1 MSNPSNLTKQLAQRN
16 GHYASKQNLSESL
29 TEIDRAGVKDET
41 FNTSGRSH
49 KVQSSNNLQKSIE
62 SAEVLESHSD
72 DWAPLTQDLVDSMP
86 RVWTRGLLYFLVGF
100 AAIALPWALF
110 SQVDQTGVA
119 RGRLEPKGK
128 TFKLD
133 APVAGK
139 VVAIDVK
146 EGSTVKAGQPLLSLE
161 SDLVLTELQQSQ
173 TKLEGQL
180 NRLAQLERVKNQL
193 RIATRTQQLL
203 SEAQTT
209 EQLAQTSQVGTKL
222 ISAQR
227 AYKLAQARLQQ
238 DLQEVERYR
247 HLSQSGVVPEIKLV
261 EIERTATESRRL
273 LEQAQAD
280 IQQTQ
285 SELEKQSTSKARVER
300 TGELAIVESEKQAE
314 ELKTQMG
321 DLRSEIA
328 QTQKAIASLKWQLQ
342 QRIIRAPVAGT
353 VFQLPIQKA
362 GAVVQPGQNIAQIS
376 PNGVPLIIRA
386 EMPISESGFLR
397 VGMPVQLKFDAYPFQ
412 DYGVV
417 PGRVSWVS
425 PDSKQTQTG
434 QGQIETFE
442 LEIIPERTEIQAQNK
457 RVALTPGQTA
467 TAEVIVRQRRVIDLI
482 LDPFKQLQSDGLKL

>member
-1 MSNPSNLTKQLAQRN
+1 MSNPSNLTEQLAQRN
-16 GHYASKQNLSESL
+16 GHYKVAPNVSESL
-29 TEIDRAGVKDET
+29 TEIDIAEARDRT
-41 FNTSGRSH
+41 LSTLRRSQQ
-49 KVQSSNNLQKSIE
+49 VQTGNSPE
-62 SAEVLESHSD
+62 PVEYPEVLASSSD
-72 DWAPLTQDLVDSMP
+72 DWDPLTQDLIDTMP

-100 AAIALPWALF
+100 AAIALPWAMF
-110 SQVDQTGVA
+110 SQVDQTGIA

-161 SDLVLTELQQSQ
+161 SDLVLTDLQQSEA
-173 TKLEGQL
+173 KLEGQL

-193 RIATRTQQLL
+193 SIATRTQQLL
-203 SEAQTT
+203 SQAQTT
-209 EQLAQTSQVGTKL
+209 EQLAQTSQVETKL

-227 AYKLAQARLQQ
+227 AYRLAQERLNQ
-238 DLQEVERYR
+238 DLREVERYR
-247 HLSQSGVVPEIKLV
+247 SLSQEGVVPEIKLV
-261 EIERTATESRRL
+261 ELERTASESKRL
-273 LEQAQAD
+273 FEQAQAD

-285 SELEKQSTSKARVER
+285 SELKKQGSSSDRVVR

-328 QTQKAIASLKWQLQ
+328 QTRKAIASLKWQLQ
-342 QRIIRAPVAGT
+342 QRIIRAPVSGT
-353 VFQLPIQKA
+353 IFQLPIQKA
-362 GAVVQPGQNIAQIS
+362 GAVVQPGTNIAQIA

-417 PGRVSWVS
+417 PGKVSWVS
-425 PDSKQTQTG
+425 PDSKQTQTA
-434 QGQIETFE
+434 QGQVETFE
-442 LEIIPERTEIQAQNK
+442 LEIIPDRTEIQAQNK

>member
-1 MSNPSNLTKQLAQRN
+1 MSNPSNPTEQLAQRN
-16 GHYASKQNLSESL
+16 GHYASQQNLSESL
-29 TEIDRAGVKDET
+29 TKIDIAEVRDGT
-41 FNTSGRSH
+41 FNIPRQSLKVGQSGH
-49 KVQSSNNLQKSIE
+49 PQGTVELAKT
-62 SAEVLESHSD
+62 LESRSD
-72 DWAPLTQDLVDSMP
+72 DWDPLTQDLVDTMP

-100 AAIALPWALF
+100 VAIALPWALF
-110 SQVDQTGVA
+110 SQVDQTGIA

-146 EGSTVKAGQPLLSLE
+146 EGSSVKAGQPLLSLE
-161 SDLVLTELQQSQ
+161 SDLVLADLQQSE

-180 NRLAQLERVKNQL
+180 NRLVQLERINNQL
-193 RIATRTQQLL
+193 RIAARTQQLL

-209 EQLAQTSQVGTKL
+209 EQLAQTSQVETKL
-222 ISAQR
+222 ISTQR
-227 AYKLAQARLQQ
+227 AYTLAQDRLDR

-247 HLSQSGVVPEIKLV
+247 RLSQEGVVPEIKLV
-261 EIERTATESRRL
+261 EVERTANESRRL

-285 SELEKQSTSKARVER
+285 SELGKQLTSKARVER
-300 TGELAIVESEKQAE
+300 TGELAVVESQKQAE

-328 QTQKAIASLKWQLQ
+328 QTRKAIASLKWQLQ
-342 QRIIRAPVAGT
+342 QRIIRAPVAGRI
-353 VFQLPIQKA
+353 FQLPIQKA
-362 GAVVQPGQNIAQIS
+362 GAVVQPGQNIAQIA
-376 PNGVPLIIRA
+376 PNDAPLILRA

-412 DYGVV
+412 DYGVI

-434 QGQIETFE
+434 QGQVETFE